1 MREFGNDKIE
11 EIYHGSDKIKEV
23 YYGSELVYTA
33 HDPRGYWVHYITGVK
48 TYFGADA
55 DFIVDG
61 EMWSPPWASDCS
73 EVKIPS
79 GVTGLGGNCFI
90 YNAALTSVIL
100 PEGITSIGNFC
111 FYNCPSLT
119 SINIPEGVPILGT
132 ECFYNCTSLT
142 SITLPES
149 LTSLG
154 NSCFRNCSSLILVT
168 VLPATP
174 PTLGSRAFESVHTSF
189 NIKVRYPYVNA
200 YKAAT
205 NWKSYA
211 SKISAIQDGY
221 WVHRNTGVKTY
232 FDLGDPSI
240 SGGIMNSPSWVRDC
254 SEVKIPSGVT
264 GLGANCFSKI
274 AALTS
279 INYTS

>member
-1 MREFGNDKIE
+1 ME
-11 EIYHGSDKIKEV
+11 EKE
-23 YYGSELVYTA
+23 YIQ
-33 HDPRGYWVHYITGVK
+33 DGYWVHKDTGVK
-48 TYFGADA
+48 TYFGAGG
-55 DFIVDG
+55 VL
-61 EMWSPPWASDCS
+61 SPPSWRYDCS

-79 GVTGLGGNCFI
+79 EVTGLEARCFNGSI
-90 YNAALTSVIL
+90 SLTSINI
-100 PEGITSIGNFC
+100 PEGVTSIGNFC

-279 INYTS
+279 ITIPEVLLA